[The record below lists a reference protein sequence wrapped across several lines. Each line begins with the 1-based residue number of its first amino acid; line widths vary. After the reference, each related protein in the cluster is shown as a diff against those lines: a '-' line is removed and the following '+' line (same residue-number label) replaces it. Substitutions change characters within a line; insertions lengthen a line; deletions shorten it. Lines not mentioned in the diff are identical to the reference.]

1 MSRKM
6 YNGMQQHNKKA
17 LHSEGPRLLAKNL

>member
-6 YNGMQQHNKKA
+6 YNGMQQYNKKA
-17 LHSEGPRLLAKNL
+17 LQSEGPRLLAKNL